1 MRLQLNGRNN
11 KIAPLHNV
19 SIVKKYP
26 QYTALVAVFIVSCL
40 IFKLSGLFHGQFEKV
55 MGVVTYLSWHNLF
68 EFSGALVCFS
78 VFIVPYY
85 TYGEDKNLKAL
96 FVGSIFLASGI
107 LDIFH
112 TLSFKGMPEFL
123 IENRDANR
131 ATTLWILSR
140 LITSIGLFAAS
151 FIGPETR
158 TRTDKRL
165 FLVAAVLISFSS
177 LTVVTYYPDLLPPMY
192 IDGIGLTRVKK
203 ILEYIAMALFAATL
217 VRFLIRYRETQDNL
231 EVMFCIALLLNI
243 FAEYAFISYY
253 SVYDIYNYLGHIYKF
268 VASFVIFRV
277 IFIRDVQKP
286 YIELSRAKDE
296 IKAYAENLDRI
307 VDERTRE
314 LKQTNQ
320 KLIEDLEYARDIQ
333 KALLPSSLPREH
345 EVCFDARYFPAE
357 RVSGDFY
364 NVFKLDEQHIGVY
377 IGDVCGHGV
386 PAAMLTVFLNQ
397 SMKMIH
403 EEGPE
408 GVKIMSPADVLK
420 NIYKSFNNTNF
431 REDIYLVLLYGVYNR
446 KTKEFVYASAGIN
459 VPPLVME
466 AGGRVSELPVRGFP
480 ICKFIEFYSGDYTD
494 MQIQLQK
501 GDKVLFYT
509 DGLIDAENSEG
520 ERFSDSRLKAV
531 VERNINQ
538 PDVVLAEEITQSVF
552 GFTGSNKLK
561 DDVTFFIMEVH

>member
-1 MRLQLNGRNN
+1 MRLQLNGRNTGSM
-11 KIAPLHNV
+11 PLHGAD
-19 SIVKKYP
+19 IIKKYP
-26 QYTALVAVFIVSCL
+26 HYTALAVVFIVSCL
-40 IFKLSGLFHGQFEKV
+40 IFKLSGLFHDQFEKM

-68 EFSGALVCFS
+68 ELFGALVCFS
-78 VFIVPYY
+78 VFMVPYY

-96 FVGSIFLASGI
+96 FIGNVFLAAGI
-107 LDIFH
+107 LDVFH

-123 IENRDANR
+123 IENTGANR

-140 LITSIGLFAAS
+140 LITSAGLFIAS

-158 TRTDKRL
+158 TRVDKRL
-165 FLVAAVLISFSS
+165 FLGVALLVGFSS
-177 LTVVTYYPDLLPPMY
+177 LAVATYYPDLLPCMY
-192 IDGIGLTRVKK
+192 IDGVGLSNLKK
-203 ILEYIAMALFAATL
+203 ILEYVVMILFAATL
-217 VRFLIRYRETQDNL
+217 GRFLARYRKSKDNV
-231 EVMFCIALLLNI
+231 EVLFCIALLLNI

-286 YIELSRAKDE
+286 YVELSKAKDE

-314 LKQTNQ
+314 LKQMNR
-320 KLIEDLEYARDIQ
+320 KLIEDMEYARDIQ
-333 KALLPSSLPREH
+333 KALLPSNLPREY

-364 NVFKLDEQHIGVY
+364 NVFKLDEQHIGLY
-377 IGDVCGHGV
+377 IGDVSGHGV

-420 NIYKSFNNTNF
+420 NIYKSFNSTNF
-431 REDIYLVLLYGVYNR
+431 REDIYLVLLYGIYNR

-466 AGGRVSELPVRGFP
+466 AGGKVNELPVRGFP
-480 ICKFIEFYSGDYTD
+480 ICKFIEFYSGEYTN
-494 MQIQLQK
+494 MKIQLQK

-531 VERNINQ
+531 VESNINQ
-538 PDVVLAEEITQSVF
+538 PDVVLAREITQSVF
-552 GFTGSNKLK
+552 GFTGSSQLK
-561 DDVTFFIMEVH
+561 DDVTFFVMEVH